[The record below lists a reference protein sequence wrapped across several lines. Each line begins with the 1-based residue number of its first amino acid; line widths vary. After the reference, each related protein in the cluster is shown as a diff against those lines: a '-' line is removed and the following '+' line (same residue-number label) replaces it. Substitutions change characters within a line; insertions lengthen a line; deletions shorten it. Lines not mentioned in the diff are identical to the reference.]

1 MALKINNET
10 MNFKNSILS
19 ISALML
25 LSGCSSDITSFDSS
39 ERLELGFN
47 PSLSS
52 SVVSRATAAEF
63 ATNDELL
70 IYVRHVNR
78 TSIDSYTDVDT
89 ELDRLVTLKV
99 NDNKSV
105 AVEGTPLYW
114 DDFSKSAISDKD
126 IRATNHGLQSYY
138 GYSYNGGTPESFTA
152 ATGTLEWTAVT
163 APSNADDIQH
173 TDLLWSAAQDMITY
187 SHASVENGTT
197 GALSVPF
204 KHAMSEFTVVLE
216 AGNGFSN
223 KALKNTTV
231 TLHSMNSKGTFT
243 APTATVEGSAADDF
257 TMYSPAPEE
266 DAAVKTRTYVAMTV
280 PGTALSTENPFIT
293 ITNAEGNDY
302 TYNLTTANLETA
314 WATALAEG
322 KTLPGYNYHLTITL
336 NKSGVSV
343 VASLTDWITVEAAG
357 EGIINFTADVK
368 SHNIANKLTEGN
380 AFNLWMTAA
389 TDEPDY
395 TATSTRT
402 AEYTANGLTLNSP
415 IYWPNGTDTYY
426 FRAEAN
432 YDGEKLTTLGEGD
445 DAKVVN
451 QGQDR
456 VWATT
461 AEHKA
466 PNATKT
472 YNEGEAI
479 APRTGSV
486 PFEFK
491 HIMSN
496 VIINLTTPS
505 TEEKTNEASTKHVD
519 LTDATLS
526 LSNVYPSGKLD
537 IHTGAVTATGTPQA
551 ITATNSLNE
560 YVVPQATKDMILTVT
575 LKDGTKYKFNLANAK
590 VVTNGTTGTTTIS
603 SWESGNAY
611 TYTINISK
619 QGVEL
624 LGYVKDWI
632 ENKGSGDAELIW
644 DDETPTEP

>member
-1 MALKINNET
+1 MAIIINDKKMNLKY
-10 MNFKNSILS
+10 SILP
-19 ISALML
+19 ISALMFL
-25 LSGCSSDITSFDSS
+25 VGCSSDITSADST

-47 PSLSS
+47 TSLSS
-52 SVVSRATAAEF
+52 AVVSRASANQFAA
-63 ATNDELL
+63 NSELL
-70 IYVRHVNR
+70 AFVRHVEGASKDN
-78 TSIDSYTDVDT
+78 YNDVDA

-99 NDNKSV
+99 NADESV
-105 AVEGTPLYW
+105 SVDGTPLYW
-114 DDFSKSAISDKD
+114 DDFSKSAESDKD

-138 GYSYNGGTPESFTA
+138 GYCYNGGTSKSFTK

-173 TDLLWSAAQDMITY
+173 TDLLWSAAQNMITY
-187 SHASVENGTT
+187 SHASVKNGKT
-197 GALSVPF
+197 GILSVPF
-204 KHAMSEFTVVLE
+204 THAMSEFTVVLE

-243 APTATVEGSAADDF
+243 APTATVDGSAAADF

-266 DAAVKTRTYVAMTV
+266 DTDVKSRTYVAMTV
-280 PGTALSTENPFIT
+280 PGTVLSTENTFLSIT
-293 ITNAEGNDY
+293 DAEGNDY

-389 TDEPDY
+389 TEEPAY
-395 TATSTRT
+395 TASSTRT

-445 DAKVVN
+445 NATVVN

-466 PNATKT
+466 PNVTKT
-472 YNEGEAI
+472 YNAGEAI

-491 HIMSN
+491 HVMSK
-496 VIINLTTPS
+496 VIINLTTP
-505 TEEKTNEASTKHVD
+505 TAEKGANEASTKHVD
-519 LTDATLS
+519 LTDASLS

-560 YVVPQATKDMILTVT
+560 NVVPQATKDMVLTVT
-575 LKDGTKYKFNLANAK
+575 LKDGTKYTFNLANAK
-590 VVTNGTTGTTTIS
+590 VVKDGKATTDPIS
-603 SWESGNAY
+603 LWEQGNVY

-619 QGVEL
+619 QAVEL
-624 LGYVKDWI
+624 LGYVKDWVKN
-632 ENKGSGDAELIW
+632 EGSGNAELIW
-644 DDETPTEP
+644 DDDVPTE

>member
-70 IYVRHVNR
+70 IYVRHVNG

-114 DDFSKSAISDKD
+114 DDFSKSAESDKD

-138 GYSYNGGTPESFTA
+138 GYCYNGGTPNRFTES
-152 ATGTLEWTAVT
+152 TGELEWTAVT
-163 APSNADDIQH
+163 APTSATDIQH

-197 GALSVPF
+197 GILSVPF
-204 KHAMSEFTVVLE
+204 THAMSEFTVILNAE
-216 AGNGFSN
+216 EGYSD
-223 KALKNTTV
+223 KAFENTSV
-231 TLHSMNSKGTFT
+231 TLHNMNSVGSFI
-243 APTATVEGSAADDF
+243 APLSTVVGSEAKDF
-257 TMYSPAPEE
+257 TMYSAE
-266 DAAVKTRTYVAMTV
+266 DAKVKTRTYIALTV
-280 PGTALSTENPFIT
+280 PGTALYTENLFLT
-293 ITNAEGNDY
+293 ISNAEGNNY
-302 TYNLTTANLETA
+302 TYKLSADNLSDTA
-314 WATALAEG
+314 WGKALAEG
-322 KTLPGYNYHLTITL
+322 KTLPGNNYKLTLTL
-336 NKSGVSV
+336 NKSGVSA
-343 VASLTDWITVEAAG
+343 VATLADWVTVEA
-357 EGIINFTADVK
+357 EGDALIDFTADVK

-389 TDEPDY
+389 TEEP
-395 TATSTRT
+395 TSSTRT
-402 AEYTANGLTLNSP
+402 AEYTANGLSLNSP
-415 IYWPNGTDTYY
+415 LYWPNGTDKYY

-445 DAKVVN
+445 DATVVK

-461 AEHKA
+461 AAHKA
-466 PNATKT
+466 SNATKT
-472 YNEGEAI
+472 YNAGEAI

-491 HIMSN
+491 HVMSK

-505 TEEKTNEASTKHVD
+505 AEEGAAEASTKHVD

-560 YVVPQATKDMILTVT
+560 YVVPQATKDMVLTVT
-575 LKDGTKYKFNLANAK
+575 LKDGTKYTFNLANAK
-590 VVTNGTTGTTTIS
+590 VVKDGKATTEPIS
-603 SWESGNAY
+603 LWEQDNVY

-619 QGVEL
+619 QAVEL
-624 LGYVKDWI
+624 LGYVKDWVKN
-632 ENKGSGDAELIW
+632 EVSGNAELIW
-644 DDETPTEP
+644 DDDIPTE

>member
-70 IYVRHVNR
+70 IYVRHVNG

-89 ELDRLVTLKV
+89 KLDRLVTLKV

-105 AVEGTPLYW
+105 AVEGIPLYW
-114 DDFSKSAISDKD
+114 DDFSKSAESDKD

-138 GYSYNGGTPESFTA
+138 GYCYNGGTPNRFTES
-152 ATGTLEWTAVT
+152 TGELEWTAVT
-163 APSNADDIQH
+163 SPTSATDIQH
-173 TDLLWSAAQDMITY
+173 TDLLWSAAQNMITY

-197 GALSVPF
+197 GTLSVPF
-204 KHAMSEFTVVLE
+204 THAMSEFTVILNAE
-216 AGNGFSN
+216 EGYSD
-223 KALKNTTV
+223 KAFENTSV
-231 TLHSMNSKGTFT
+231 TLHNMNSVGSFI
-243 APTATVEGSAADDF
+243 APLSTVVGSEAKDF
-257 TMYSPAPEE
+257 TMYSAE
-266 DAAVKTRTYVAMTV
+266 DAKVKTRTYIALTV
-280 PGTALSTENPFIT
+280 PGTALYTENLFLT
-293 ITNAEGNDY
+293 ISNAEGNNY
-302 TYNLTTANLETA
+302 TYKLSADNLSDTA
-314 WATALAEG
+314 WGKALAEG
-322 KTLPGYNYHLTITL
+322 KTLPGNNYKLTLTL
-336 NKSGVSV
+336 NKSGVSA
-343 VASLTDWITVEAAG
+343 VATLADWVTVEA
-357 EGIINFTADVK
+357 EGDALIDFTADVK

-389 TDEPDY
+389 TDEPTY
-395 TATSTRT
+395 TASSTRT

-415 IYWPNGTDTYY
+415 IYWPNGTDKYY

-445 DAKVVN
+445 DATVVK

-461 AEHKA
+461 AAHKA
-466 PNATKT
+466 SNATKT

-496 VIINLTTPS
+496 VIINLTTP
-505 TEEKTNEASTKHVD
+505 TAEEGVNEASTKHVD

-560 YVVPQATKDMILTVT
+560 YVVPQATKDMVLTVT
-575 LKDGTKYKFNLANAK
+575 LKDGTKYTFNLANAK

>member
-1 MALKINNET
+1 
-10 MNFKNSILS
+10 MNFKNSILP
-19 ISALML
+19 ISALMFL
-25 LSGCSSDITSFDSS
+25 AGCSSDITSPDST

-47 PSLSS
+47 TSLSS
-52 SVVSRATAAEF
+52 AVVSRASANQFAA
-63 ATNDELL
+63 NSELL
-70 IYVRHVNR
+70 AFVRHVEGASKDN
-78 TSIDSYTDVDT
+78 YNDVDA

-99 NDNKSV
+99 NADESV
-105 AVEGTPLYW
+105 SVDGTPLYW
-114 DDFSKSAISDKD
+114 DDFSKSAISEKD

-138 GYSYNGGTPESFTA
+138 GYCYNGGTPESFTK

-163 APSNADDIQH
+163 APSNADYIQH
-173 TDLLWSAAQDMITY
+173 TDLLWSTAQDMITY
-187 SHASVENGTT
+187 SHANVKNGKT
-197 GALSVPF
+197 GTLSVPF
-204 KHAMSEFTVVLE
+204 THAMSEFTVVLE

-231 TLHSMNSKGTFT
+231 TLHNMNTKGTFT

-280 PGTALSTENPFIT
+280 PGTALSTENTFIT
-293 ITNAEGNDY
+293 ITNAEGNNY
-302 TYNLTTANLETA
+302 TYYLTADNLTTA

-322 KTLPGYNYHLTITL
+322 KTLPGYNYHLTITF
-336 NKSGVSV
+336 NKSGVSA
-343 VASLTDWITVEAAG
+343 VATLADWVTVEA
-357 EGIINFTADVK
+357 EGDALIDFTADVK

-389 TDEPDY
+389 TEKPAY
-395 TATSTRT
+395 TASSTRT
-402 AEYTANGLTLNSP
+402 AEYTANGLSLNSP
-415 IYWPNGTDTYY
+415 IYWPNGTDKYY

-445 DAKVVN
+445 DAKVVK

-461 AEHKA
+461 AAHKA
-466 PNATKT
+466 SNATKT

-491 HIMSN
+491 HIMSK
-496 VIINLTTPS
+496 VIINLTTP
-505 TEEKTNEASTKHVD
+505 TAEEGANEASTKHVD

-560 YVVPQATKDMILTVT
+560 FVVPQATKDMVLTVT
-575 LKDGTKYKFNLANAK
+575 LKDGTIYKFNLANAK

>member
-1 MALKINNET
+1 

-70 IYVRHVNR
+70 IYVRHVNG

-89 ELDRLVTLKV
+89 KLDRLVTLKV

-138 GYSYNGGTPESFTA
+138 GYCYNGGTPESFTK

-163 APSNADDIQH
+163 SPTSATDIQH
-173 TDLLWSAAQDMITY
+173 TDLLWSAAQELITY

-197 GALSVPF
+197 GTLSVPF
-204 KHAMSEFTVVLE
+204 THAMSEFTVILNAE
-216 AGNGFSN
+216 EGYSD
-223 KALKNTTV
+223 KAFENTSV
-231 TLHSMNSKGTFT
+231 TLHNMNSVGSFI
-243 APTATVEGSAADDF
+243 APLSTVVGSEAKDF
-257 TMYSPAPEE
+257 TMYSAE
-266 DAAVKTRTYVAMTV
+266 DAKVKTRTYIALTV
-280 PGTALSTENPFIT
+280 PGTALYTENLFLT
-293 ITNAEGNDY
+293 ISNAEGNNY
-302 TYNLTTANLETA
+302 TYKLSADNLSDTA
-314 WATALAEG
+314 WGKALAEG
-322 KTLPGYNYHLTITL
+322 KTLPGKNYKLTLTL
-336 NKSGVSV
+336 NKSGVSA
-343 VASLTDWITVEAAG
+343 VATLADWVTVEA
-357 EGIINFTADVK
+357 EGDALIDFTADVK

-389 TDEPDY
+389 TEEP
-395 TATSTRT
+395 TSSTRT
-402 AEYTANGLTLNSP
+402 AEYTANGLSLNSP
-415 IYWPNGTDTYY
+415 LYWPNGTDKYY

-445 DAKVVN
+445 DATVVK

-461 AEHKA
+461 AAHKA
-466 PNATKT
+466 SNATKT

-505 TEEKTNEASTKHVD
+505 TEEEKNEASTKHVD

-560 YVVPQATKDMILTVT
+560 YVVPQSTEDMILTVT

-632 ENKGSGDAELIW
+632 ENKGSGNAELIW

>member
-1 MALKINNET
+1 

-70 IYVRHVNR
+70 IYVRHVNG

-105 AVEGTPLYW
+105 AVEGIPLYW
-114 DDFSKSAISDKD
+114 DDFSKSAESDKD

-138 GYSYNGGTPESFTA
+138 GYCYNGGTYKSFTES
-152 ATGTLEWTAVT
+152 TGELEWTAVT
-163 APSNADDIQH
+163 APTSATDIQH
-173 TDLLWSAAQDMITY
+173 TDLLWSTAQDMITY
-187 SHASVENGTT
+187 SHANVKNGKT
-197 GALSVPF
+197 GTLSVPF
-204 KHAMSEFTVVLE
+204 THAMSEFTVVLNAE
-216 AGNGFSN
+216 EGYSD
-223 KALKNTTV
+223 KAFENTSV
-231 TLHSMNSKGTFT
+231 TLHNMNSVGSFI
-243 APTATVEGSAADDF
+243 APLSTVVGSEAKDF
-257 TMYSPAPEE
+257 TMYSAE
-266 DAAVKTRTYVAMTV
+266 DAKVKTRTYIALTV
-280 PGTALSTENPFIT
+280 PGTALYTENLFLT
-293 ITNAEGNDY
+293 ISNAEGNNY
-302 TYNLTTANLETA
+302 TYKLSADNLSDTA
-314 WATALAEG
+314 WGKALAEG
-322 KTLPGYNYHLTITL
+322 KTLPGNNYKLTLTL
-336 NKSGVSV
+336 NKSGVSA
-343 VASLTDWITVEAAG
+343 VATLADWVTVEAAG

-389 TDEPDY
+389 TDEP

-445 DAKVVN
+445 DATVVN

-472 YNEGEAI
+472 YKAGEAI

-491 HIMSN
+491 HVMSK
-496 VIINLTTPS
+496 VIINLTTP
-505 TEEKTNEASTKHVD
+505 TAEEGANEASTKHVD
-519 LTDATLS
+519 LTDAKLS
-526 LSNVYPSGKLD
+526 LSKVYTTGTLD
-537 IHTGAVTATGTPQA
+537 IHTGKTATSGTTDA
-551 ITATNSLNE
+551 IAGTTSIDKI
-560 YVVPQATKDMILTVT
+560 VVPQSTEDMILTVT
-575 LKDGTKYKFNLANAK
+575 LNDGTKYTFNLANAK
-590 VVTNGTTGTTTIS
+590 VMKDGKPTTEPIS
-603 SWESGNAY
+603 LWEQGNVY

>member
-70 IYVRHVNR
+70 IYVRHVNG
-78 TSIDSYTDVDT
+78 TSIVSYTDVDT
-89 ELDRLVTLKV
+89 KLDRLVTLKV

-114 DDFSKSAISDKD
+114 DDFSKSAESDKD

-138 GYSYNGGTPESFTA
+138 GYCYNGGTPNRFTES
-152 ATGTLEWTAVT
+152 TGELEWTAVT
-163 APSNADDIQH
+163 APTSATDIQH

-197 GALSVPF
+197 GTLSVPF
-204 KHAMSEFTVVLE
+204 THAMSEFTVILNAE
-216 AGNGFSN
+216 EGYSD
-223 KALKNTTV
+223 KAFENTSV
-231 TLHSMNSKGTFT
+231 TLHNMNSVGSFI
-243 APTATVEGSAADDF
+243 APLSTVVGSEAKDF
-257 TMYSPAPEE
+257 TMYSAE
-266 DAAVKTRTYVAMTV
+266 DAKVKTRTYIALTV
-280 PGTALSTENPFIT
+280 PGTALYTENLFLT
-293 ITNAEGNDY
+293 ISNAEGNNY
-302 TYNLTTANLETA
+302 TYKLSADNLSDTA
-314 WATALAEG
+314 WGKALEEG
-322 KTLPGYNYHLTITL
+322 KTLPGNNYKLTLTL
-336 NKSGVSV
+336 NKSGVSA
-343 VASLTDWITVEAAG
+343 VATLADWVTVEA
-357 EGIINFTADVK
+357 EGDALIDFTADVK

-389 TDEPDY
+389 TDKPTY

-402 AEYTANGLTLNSP
+402 AEYTASGLTLNSP
-415 IYWPNGTDTYY
+415 LYWPNGTDKYY

-445 DAKVVN
+445 DSTVVK

-461 AEHKA
+461 AAHKA
-466 PNATKT
+466 SNATKT
-472 YNEGEAI
+472 YNAGEAI

-491 HIMSN
+491 HVMSK

-505 TEEKTNEASTKHVD
+505 AEEGAAEASTKHVD

-537 IHTGAVTATGTPQA
+537 IHTGAVTATGTPQT

-560 YVVPQATKDMILTVT
+560 YVVPQATKDMVLTVT
-575 LKDGTKYKFNLANAK
+575 LKDGTKYTFNLANAK
-590 VVTNGTTGTTTIS
+590 VVKDGKATTEPIS
-603 SWESGNAY
+603 LWEQDNVY

-619 QGVEL
+619 QAVEL
-624 LGYVKDWI
+624 LGYVKDWVKN
-632 ENKGSGDAELIW
+632 EVSGNAELIW
-644 DDETPTEP
+644 DDDIPTE

>member
-70 IYVRHVNR
+70 IYVRHVNG

-105 AVEGTPLYW
+105 AVEGIPLYW
-114 DDFSKSAISDKD
+114 DDFSKSAESDKD

-138 GYSYNGGTPESFTA
+138 GYCYNGGTYKSFTES
-152 ATGTLEWTAVT
+152 TGELEWTAVT
-163 APSNADDIQH
+163 APTSATDIQH
-173 TDLLWSAAQDMITY
+173 TDLLWSTAQDMITY
-187 SHASVENGTT
+187 SHANVKNGKT
-197 GALSVPF
+197 GTLSVPF
-204 KHAMSEFTVVLE
+204 THAMSEFTVVLNAE
-216 AGNGFSN
+216 EGYSD
-223 KALKNTTV
+223 KAFENTSV
-231 TLHSMNSKGTFT
+231 TLHNMNSVGSFI
-243 APTATVEGSAADDF
+243 APLSTVVGSEAKDF
-257 TMYSPAPEE
+257 TMYSAE
-266 DAAVKTRTYVAMTV
+266 DAKVKTRTYIALTV
-280 PGTALSTENPFIT
+280 PGTALYTENLFLT
-293 ITNAEGNDY
+293 ISNAEGNNY
-302 TYNLTTANLETA
+302 TYKLSADNLSDTA
-314 WATALAEG
+314 WGKALAEG
-322 KTLPGYNYHLTITL
+322 KTLPGNNYKLTLTL
-336 NKSGVSV
+336 NKSGVSA
-343 VASLTDWITVEAAG
+343 VATLADWVTVEAAG

-389 TDEPDY
+389 TDEP

-445 DAKVVN
+445 DATVVN

-472 YNEGEAI
+472 YKAGEAI

-491 HIMSN
+491 HVMSK
-496 VIINLTTPS
+496 VIINLTTP
-505 TEEKTNEASTKHVD
+505 TAEEGANEASTKHVD
-519 LTDATLS
+519 LTDAKLS
-526 LSNVYPSGKLD
+526 LSKVYTTGTLD
-537 IHTGAVTATGTPQA
+537 IHTGKTATSGTTDA
-551 ITATNSLNE
+551 IAGTTSIDKI
-560 YVVPQATKDMILTVT
+560 VVPQSTEDMILTVT
-575 LKDGTKYKFNLANAK
+575 LNDGTKYTFNLANAK
-590 VVTNGTTGTTTIS
+590 VMKDGKPTTEPIS
-603 SWESGNAY
+603 LWEQGNVY

>member
-70 IYVRHVNR
+70 IYVRHVNG
-78 TSIDSYTDVDT
+78 TSIVSYTDVDT

-99 NDNKSV
+99 NDNKNV
-105 AVEGTPLYW
+105 AVEGIPLYW

-138 GYSYNGGTPESFTA
+138 GYCYNGGTPESFTK
-152 ATGTLEWTAVT
+152 ATGKLEWTAVT
-163 APSNADDIQH
+163 SPTSATDIQH
-173 TDLLWSAAQDMITY
+173 TDLLWSTAQDMITY

-197 GALSVPF
+197 GTLSVPF
-204 KHAMSEFTVVLE
+204 THAMSEFTVILNAE
-216 AGNGFSN
+216 EGYSD
-223 KALKNTTV
+223 KAFENTSV
-231 TLHSMNSKGTFT
+231 TLHNMNSVGSFI
-243 APTATVEGSAADDF
+243 APLSTVVGSEAKDF
-257 TMYSPAPEE
+257 TMYSAE
-266 DAAVKTRTYVAMTV
+266 DAKVKTRTYIALTV
-280 PGTALSTENPFIT
+280 PGTALYTENLFLT
-293 ITNAEGNDY
+293 ISNAEGNNY
-302 TYNLTTANLETA
+302 TYKLSADNLSDTA
-314 WATALAEG
+314 WGKALAEG
-322 KTLPGYNYHLTITL
+322 KTLPGNNYKLTLTL
-336 NKSGVSV
+336 NKSGVSA
-343 VASLTDWITVEAAG
+343 VATLADWVTVEA
-357 EGIINFTADVK
+357 EGDALIDFTADVK

-389 TDEPDY
+389 TDEPTY
-395 TATSTRT
+395 TASSTRT
-402 AEYTANGLTLNSP
+402 AEYTANGLSLNSP
-415 IYWPNGTDTYY
+415 LYWPNGTDKYY

-445 DAKVVN
+445 DSTVVK

-461 AEHKA
+461 AAHKA

-472 YNEGEAI
+472 YNAGEAI

-491 HIMSN
+491 HVMSK
-496 VIINLTTPS
+496 VIINLTTP
-505 TEEKTNEASTKHVD
+505 TAEEGANEASTKHVD
-519 LTDATLS
+519 LTDASLS

-560 YVVPQATKDMILTVT
+560 FVVPQATKDMVLTVT
-575 LKDGTKYKFNLANAK
+575 LKDGTIYKFNLANAK

>member
-1 MALKINNET
+1 MFLA
-10 MNFKNSILS
+10 
-19 ISALML
+19 
-25 LSGCSSDITSFDSS
+25 GCSSDITSPDST

-70 IYVRHVNR
+70 IYVRHVNG

-89 ELDRLVTLKV
+89 KLDRLVTLKV
-99 NDNKSV
+99 NDNKNV
-105 AVEGTPLYW
+105 AVEGIPLYW
-114 DDFSKSAISDKD
+114 DDFSKSAESDKD

-138 GYSYNGGTPESFTA
+138 GYCYNGGTYKSFTES
-152 ATGTLEWTAVT
+152 TGELEWTAVT
-163 APSNADDIQH
+163 ATTSATDIQH

-197 GALSVPF
+197 GTLSVPF
-204 KHAMSEFTVVLE
+204 THAMSEFTVILNAE
-216 AGNGFSN
+216 EGYSD
-223 KALKNTTV
+223 KAFENTSV
-231 TLHSMNSKGTFT
+231 TLHNMNSVGSFI
-243 APTATVEGSAADDF
+243 APLSTVVGSEAKDF
-257 TMYSPAPEE
+257 TMYSAE
-266 DAAVKTRTYVAMTV
+266 DAKVKTRTYIALTV
-280 PGTALSTENPFIT
+280 PGTALYTENLFLT
-293 ITNAEGNDY
+293 ISNAEGNNY
-302 TYNLTTANLETA
+302 TYKLSADNLS
-314 WATALAEG
+314 ATSWGKALAEG
-322 KTLPGYNYHLTITL
+322 KTLPGNNYKLTLTL
-336 NKSGVSV
+336 NKSGVSA
-343 VASLTDWITVEAAG
+343 VATLADWVTVEA
-357 EGIINFTADVK
+357 EGDALIDFTADVK

-389 TDEPDY
+389 TDEPTY
-395 TATSTRT
+395 TASSTRT
-402 AEYTANGLTLNSP
+402 AEYTANGLSLNSP
-415 IYWPNGTDTYY
+415 LYWPNGTDKYY

-445 DAKVVN
+445 DATVVK

-461 AEHKA
+461 AAHKA
-466 PNATKT
+466 SNATKT
-472 YNEGEAI
+472 YNAGEAI

-491 HIMSN
+491 HIMSK
-496 VIINLTTPS
+496 VIINLTTP
-505 TEEKTNEASTKHVD
+505 TAEEGANEASTKHVD

-560 YVVPQATKDMILTVT
+560 YVVPQATKDMVLTVT
-575 LKDGTKYKFNLANAK
+575 LKDGTKYTFNLANAK
-590 VVTNGTTGTTTIS
+590 VVKDGKPTTEPIS
-603 SWESGNAY
+603 LWEQGNVY

-619 QGVEL
+619 QAVEL
-624 LGYVKDWI
+624 LGYVKDWVKN
-632 ENKGSGDAELIW
+632 EGSGNAELIW
-644 DDETPTEP
+644 DDDVPTE

>member
-70 IYVRHVNR
+70 IYVRHVNG

-89 ELDRLVTLKV
+89 ELDRLVSLKV

-114 DDFSKSAISDKD
+114 DDFSKSAESDKD

-138 GYSYNGGTPESFTA
+138 GYCYNGGTPNRFTES
-152 ATGTLEWTAVT
+152 TGELEWTAVT
-163 APSNADDIQH
+163 APTSATDIQH
-173 TDLLWSAAQDMITY
+173 RDLLWSAAQELITY

-197 GALSVPF
+197 GTLSVPF
-204 KHAMSEFTVVLE
+204 THAMSEFTVILNAE
-216 AGNGFSN
+216 DGYSD
-223 KALKNTTV
+223 KAFENTSV
-231 TLHSMNSKGTFT
+231 TLHNMNSVGSFI
-243 APTATVEGSAADDF
+243 APLSTVVGSEAKDF
-257 TMYSPAPEE
+257 TMYSAE
-266 DAAVKTRTYVAMTV
+266 DATVKTRTYIALTV
-280 PGTALSTENPFIT
+280 PGTALSTENLFLT
-293 ITNAEGNDY
+293 ISNAEGNNY
-302 TYNLTTANLETA
+302 TYKLSADNLSDTA
-314 WATALAEG
+314 WGKALAEG
-322 KTLPGYNYHLTITL
+322 KTLPGNNYKLTLTL
-336 NKSGVSV
+336 NKSGVSA
-343 VASLTDWITVEAAG
+343 VATLADWVTVEA
-357 EGIINFTADVK
+357 EGDALIDFTADVK

-380 AFNLWMTAA
+380 TFNLWMTKAA
-389 TDEPDY
+389 TEPTY
-395 TATSTRT
+395 TASSTCT
-402 AEYTANGLTLNSP
+402 AEYTTDGMTLNNP
-415 IYWPNGTDTYY
+415 LYWPNGTDKYY

-432 YDGEKLTTLGEGD
+432 YDGSKLVALGEND
-445 DAKVVN
+445 DATIIK
-451 QGQDR
+451 QDQDR
-456 VWATT
+456 IWATT
-461 AEHKA
+461 AAHTA
-466 PNATKT
+466 SNVTKSYT
-472 YNEGEAI
+472 AGEAI
-479 APRTGSV
+479 EPRTGSV
-486 PFEFK
+486 PLEFK
-491 HIMSN
+491 HVMSK
-496 VIINLTTPS
+496 VTINLTTPAA
-505 TEEKTNEASTKHVD
+505 EEGAAEAETKHVD
-519 LTDATLS
+519 LTDAKLS
-526 LSNVYPSGKLD
+526 LSKVYTTGTLD
-537 IHTGAVTATGTPQA
+537 IHTGKTATSGTTDA
-551 ITATNSLNE
+551 IAGTTSIDKI
-560 YVVPQATKDMILTVT
+560 VVPQSTEDMILTVT

-590 VVTNGTTGTTTIS
+590 VVTNGTKGTTTIS

>member
-25 LSGCSSDITSFDSS
+25 LSGCSSDIISFDSS

-52 SVVSRATAAEF
+52 SVVSRATSAEF

-70 IYVRHVNR
+70 IYVRHVNG

-114 DDFSKSAISDKD
+114 DDFSKSAESDKD

-138 GYSYNGGTPESFTA
+138 GYCYNGGTSKSFTES
-152 ATGTLEWTAVT
+152 TGELEWTAVT
-163 APSNADDIQH
+163 APTSATDIQH
-173 TDLLWSAAQDMITY
+173 TDLLWSAAQELITY

-197 GALSVPF
+197 GTLSVPF
-204 KHAMSEFTVVLE
+204 THAMSEFTVILNAE
-216 AGNGFSN
+216 EGYSD
-223 KALKNTTV
+223 KAFENTSV
-231 TLHSMNSKGTFT
+231 TLHNMNSVGSFI
-243 APTATVEGSAADDF
+243 APLSTVVGSEAKDF
-257 TMYSPAPEE
+257 TMYSAE
-266 DAAVKTRTYVAMTV
+266 DAKVKTRTYIALTV
-280 PGTALSTENPFIT
+280 PGTVLSTENLFLT
-293 ITNAEGNDY
+293 ISNAEGNNY
-302 TYNLTTANLETA
+302 TYKLSADNLSDTA
-314 WATALAEG
+314 WGKALAEG
-322 KTLPGYNYHLTITL
+322 KTLSGNNYKLTLTL
-336 NKSGVSV
+336 NKSGVSA
-343 VASLTDWITVEAAG
+343 VATLADWVTVEA
-357 EGIINFTADVK
+357 EGDALIDFTADVK

-380 AFNLWMTAA
+380 TFNLWMTKAA
-389 TDEPDY
+389 TEPTY
-395 TATSTRT
+395 TASSTCT
-402 AEYTANGLTLNSP
+402 AEYTTDGMTLNKP
-415 IYWPNGTDTYY
+415 LYWPNGTDTYY

-445 DAKVVN
+445 DATVVK

-461 AEHKA
+461 AAHKA
-466 PNATKT
+466 SNATKT

-491 HIMSN
+491 HVMSK
-496 VIINLTTPS
+496 VIINLTTP
-505 TEEKTNEASTKHVD
+505 TAEEGANEASTKHVD
-519 LTDATLS
+519 LTDASLS

-537 IHTGAVTATGTPQA
+537 IHTGAVTATGTQKT

-560 YVVPQATKDMILTVT
+560 FVVPQATKDMVLTVT
-575 LKDGTKYKFNLANAK
+575 LKDGTKYTFNLANAK
-590 VVTNGTTGTTTIS
+590 VVKDGKPTTEPIS
-603 SWESGNAY
+603 LWEQGNVY

-619 QGVEL
+619 QAVEL
-624 LGYVKDWI
+624 LGYVKDWVKN
-632 ENKGSGDAELIW
+632 EGSGNAELIW
-644 DDETPTEP
+644 DDDVPTE

>member
-70 IYVRHVNR
+70 IYVRHVNG

-89 ELDRLVTLKV
+89 KLDRLVTLKV

-114 DDFSKSAISDKD
+114 DDFSKSAESDKD

-138 GYSYNGGTPESFTA
+138 GYCYNGGTSKSFTES
-152 ATGTLEWTAVT
+152 TGELEWTAVT
-163 APSNADDIQH
+163 APTSATDIQH

-197 GALSVPF
+197 GTLSVPF
-204 KHAMSEFTVVLE
+204 THAMSEFTVILNAE
-216 AGNGFSN
+216 EGYSD
-223 KALKNTTV
+223 KAFENTSV
-231 TLHSMNSKGTFT
+231 TLHNMNSVGSFI
-243 APTATVEGSAADDF
+243 APLSTVVGSEAKDF
-257 TMYSPAPEE
+257 TMYSAE
-266 DAAVKTRTYVAMTV
+266 DAKVKTRTYIALTV
-280 PGTALSTENPFIT
+280 PGTALYTENLFLT
-293 ITNAEGNDY
+293 ISNAEGNNY
-302 TYNLTTANLETA
+302 TYKLSADNLSDTA
-314 WATALAEG
+314 WGKALAEG
-322 KTLPGYNYHLTITL
+322 KTLPGNNYKLTLTL
-336 NKSGVSV
+336 NKSGVSA
-343 VASLTDWITVEAAG
+343 VATLADWVTVEA
-357 EGIINFTADVK
+357 EGDALIDFTADVK

-389 TDEPDY
+389 TEKPAY

-402 AEYTANGLTLNSP
+402 AEYTANGLSLNSP

-445 DAKVVN
+445 DAKVVK

-472 YNEGEAI
+472 YNAGEAI

-491 HIMSN
+491 HVMSK
-496 VIINLTTPS
+496 VIINLTTP
-505 TEEKTNEASTKHVD
+505 TAEKGANEASTKHVD
-519 LTDATLS
+519 LTDASLS

-560 YVVPQATKDMILTVT
+560 YVVPQATEDMVLTVT
-575 LKDGTKYKFNLANAK
+575 LNDGTRYTFNLANAK
-590 VVTNGTTGTTTIS
+590 VVKDGKPTTEPIS
-603 SWESGNAY
+603 LWEQGNVY

-619 QGVEL
+619 QAVEL
-624 LGYVKDWI
+624 LGYVKDWVKN
-632 ENKGSGDAELIW
+632 EVSGNAELIW
-644 DDETPTEP
+644 DDDIPTE

>member
-47 PSLSS
+47 TSLSS
-52 SVVSRATAAEF
+52 AVVSRASANQF

-70 IYVRHVNR
+70 IYVRHVNG

-138 GYSYNGGTPESFTA
+138 GYCYNGGTPESFTK

-163 APSNADDIQH
+163 SPTSATDIQH
-173 TDLLWSAAQDMITY
+173 TDLLWSAAQELITY

-197 GALSVPF
+197 GTLSVPF
-204 KHAMSEFTVVLE
+204 THAMSEFTVILNAE
-216 AGNGFSN
+216 EGYSD
-223 KALKNTTV
+223 KAFENTSV
-231 TLHSMNSKGTFT
+231 TLHNMNSVGSFI
-243 APTATVEGSAADDF
+243 APLSTVVGSEAKDF
-257 TMYSPAPEE
+257 TMYSAE
-266 DAAVKTRTYVAMTV
+266 DAKVKTRTYIALTV
-280 PGTALSTENPFIT
+280 PGTALYTENLFLT
-293 ITNAEGNDY
+293 ISNAEGNNY
-302 TYNLTTANLETA
+302 TYKLSADNLSDTA
-314 WATALAEG
+314 WGKALAEG
-322 KTLPGYNYHLTITL
+322 KTLPGKNYKLTLTL
-336 NKSGVSV
+336 NKSGVSA
-343 VASLTDWITVEAAG
+343 VATLADWVTVEA
-357 EGIINFTADVK
+357 EGDALIDFTADVK

-389 TDEPDY
+389 TDEPTY
-395 TATSTRT
+395 TASSTRT
-402 AEYTANGLTLNSP
+402 AEYTANGLSLNSP
-415 IYWPNGTDTYY
+415 LYWPNGTDKYY

-445 DAKVVN
+445 DATVVK

-461 AEHKA
+461 AAHKA
-466 PNATKT
+466 SNATKT

-505 TEEKTNEASTKHVD
+505 TEEEKNEASTKHVD

-560 YVVPQATKDMILTVT
+560 YVVPQSTEDMILTVT

-632 ENKGSGDAELIW
+632 ENKGSGNAELIW

>member
-70 IYVRHVNR
+70 IYVRHVNG

-89 ELDRLVTLKV
+89 KLDRLVTLKV

-138 GYSYNGGTPESFTA
+138 GYCYNGGTPESFTK

-163 APSNADDIQH
+163 SPTSATDIQH
-173 TDLLWSAAQDMITY
+173 TDLLWSAAQELITY

-197 GALSVPF
+197 GTLSVPF
-204 KHAMSEFTVVLE
+204 THAMSEFTVILNAE
-216 AGNGFSN
+216 EGYSD
-223 KALKNTTV
+223 KAFENTSV
-231 TLHSMNSKGTFT
+231 TLHNMNSVGSFI
-243 APTATVEGSAADDF
+243 APLSTVVGSEAKDF
-257 TMYSPAPEE
+257 TMYSAE
-266 DAAVKTRTYVAMTV
+266 DAKVKTRTYIALTV
-280 PGTALSTENPFIT
+280 PGTALYTENLFLT
-293 ITNAEGNDY
+293 ISNAEGNNY
-302 TYNLTTANLETA
+302 TYKLSADNLSDTA
-314 WATALAEG
+314 WGKALAEG
-322 KTLPGYNYHLTITL
+322 KTLPGKNYKLTLTL
-336 NKSGVSV
+336 NKSGVSA
-343 VASLTDWITVEAAG
+343 VATLADWVTVEA
-357 EGIINFTADVK
+357 EGDALIDFTADVK

-389 TDEPDY
+389 TEEP
-395 TATSTRT
+395 TSSTRT
-402 AEYTANGLTLNSP
+402 AEYTANGLSLNSP
-415 IYWPNGTDTYY
+415 LYWPNGTDKYY

-445 DAKVVN
+445 DATVVK

-461 AEHKA
+461 AAHKA
-466 PNATKT
+466 SNATKT

-560 YVVPQATKDMILTVT
+560 YVVPQSTEDMILTVT

-632 ENKGSGDAELIW
+632 ENKGSGNAELIW

>member
-25 LSGCSSDITSFDSS
+25 LSGCSSDIISFDSS

-70 IYVRHVNR
+70 IYVRHVNG

-89 ELDRLVTLKV
+89 KLDRLVTLKV

-114 DDFSKSAISDKD
+114 DDFSKSAESDKD

-138 GYSYNGGTPESFTA
+138 GYCYNGGTSKSFTES
-152 ATGTLEWTAVT
+152 TGELEWTAVT
-163 APSNADDIQH
+163 APTSATDIQH

-187 SHASVENGTT
+187 SHANVENGTT

-204 KHAMSEFTVVLE
+204 THAMSEFTVILNAE
-216 AGNGFSN
+216 EGYSD
-223 KALKNTTV
+223 KAFENTSV
-231 TLHSMNSKGTFT
+231 TLHNMNSVGSFI
-243 APTATVEGSAADDF
+243 APLSTVVGSEAKDF
-257 TMYSPAPEE
+257 TMYSAE
-266 DAAVKTRTYVAMTV
+266 DAKVKTRTYIALTV
-280 PGTALSTENPFIT
+280 PGTALYTENLFLT
-293 ITNAEGNDY
+293 ISNAEGNNY
-302 TYNLTTANLETA
+302 TYKLSADNLSDTA
-314 WATALAEG
+314 WGKALAEG
-322 KTLPGYNYHLTITL
+322 KTLPGNNYKLTLTL
-336 NKSGVSV
+336 NKSGVSA
-343 VASLTDWITVEAAG
+343 VATLADWVTVEA
-357 EGIINFTADVK
+357 EGDALIDFTADVK

-389 TDEPDY
+389 TDEPTY
-395 TATSTRT
+395 TASSTRT
-402 AEYTANGLTLNSP
+402 AEYTANGLSLNSP
-415 IYWPNGTDTYY
+415 LYWPNGTDKYY

-432 YDGEKLTTLGEGD
+432 YDGKKLTTLGEGD
-445 DAKVVN
+445 DSTVVK

-461 AEHKA
+461 AAHKA
-466 PNATKT
+466 SNATKT

-496 VIINLTTPS
+496 VIINLTTP
-505 TEEKTNEASTKHVD
+505 TAEEGANEASTKHVD

-560 YVVPQATKDMILTVT
+560 YVVPQATKDMVLTVT
-575 LKDGTKYKFNLANAK
+575 LKDGTKYTFNLANAK
-590 VVTNGTTGTTTIS
+590 VVKDGKPTTEPIS
-603 SWESGNAY
+603 LWEQGNVY

-619 QGVEL
+619 QAVEL

>member
-1 MALKINNET
+1 MNLK
-10 MNFKNSILS
+10 KSILS

-70 IYVRHVNR
+70 IYVRHVNG
-78 TSIDSYTDVDT
+78 TSIVSYTDVDT

-99 NDNKSV
+99 NDNKNV
-105 AVEGTPLYW
+105 AVEGIPLYW

-138 GYSYNGGTPESFTA
+138 GYCYNGGTPNRFTESI
-152 ATGTLEWTAVT
+152 GELEWTAVT
-163 APSNADDIQH
+163 SPTSATDIQH
-173 TDLLWSAAQDMITY
+173 TDLLWSAAQELITY

-197 GALSVPF
+197 GTLSVPF
-204 KHAMSEFTVVLE
+204 THAMSEFTVILNAE
-216 AGNGFSN
+216 EGYSD
-223 KALKNTTV
+223 KAFENTSV
-231 TLHSMNSKGTFT
+231 TLHNMNSVGSFI
-243 APTATVEGSAADDF
+243 APLSTVVGSEAKDF
-257 TMYSPAPEE
+257 TMYSAE
-266 DAAVKTRTYVAMTV
+266 DAKVKTRTYIALTV
-280 PGTALSTENPFIT
+280 PGTALYTENLFLT
-293 ITNAEGNDY
+293 ISNAEGNNY
-302 TYNLTTANLETA
+302 TYKLSADNLSDTA
-314 WATALAEG
+314 WGKALAEG
-322 KTLPGYNYHLTITL
+322 KTLPGNNYKLTLTL
-336 NKSGVSV
+336 NKSGVSA
-343 VASLTDWITVEAAG
+343 VATLADWVTVEA
-357 EGIINFTADVK
+357 EGDALIDFTADVK

-380 AFNLWMTAA
+380 TFNLWMKKAA
-389 TDEPDY
+389 TEPTY
-395 TATSTRT
+395 TASSTCT
-402 AEYTANGLTLNSP
+402 AEYTTDGMTLNKP
-415 IYWPNGTDTYY
+415 LYWPNGTDKYY

-445 DAKVVN
+445 NATVVN

-491 HIMSN
+491 HVMSK
-496 VIINLTTPS
+496 VIINLTTP
-505 TEEKTNEASTKHVD
+505 TAEEGANEASTKHVD
-519 LTDATLS
+519 LTDASLS

-537 IHTGAVTATGTPQA
+537 IHTGAVTATGTQKT
-551 ITATNSLNE
+551 ITATNILNE
-560 YVVPQATKDMILTVT
+560 FVVPQATKDMVLTVT
-575 LKDGTKYKFNLANAK
+575 LKDGTKYTFNLANAK
-590 VVTNGTTGTTTIS
+590 VVKDGKPSTAPIS
-603 SWESGNAY
+603 LWEQGNVY

-619 QGVEL
+619 QAVEL
-624 LGYVKDWI
+624 LGYVKDWVKN
-632 ENKGSGDAELIW
+632 EGSGNAELIW

>member
-1 MALKINNET
+1 
-10 MNFKNSILS
+10 
-19 ISALML
+19 ML

-70 IYVRHVNR
+70 IYVRHVNG

-99 NDNKSV
+99 NDNKNV
-105 AVEGTPLYW
+105 AVEGIPLYW

-138 GYSYNGGTPESFTA
+138 GYCYNGGTPNRFTES
-152 ATGTLEWTAVT
+152 TGELEWTAVT
-163 APSNADDIQH
+163 SPTSATDIQH

-197 GALSVPF
+197 GILSVPF
-204 KHAMSEFTVVLE
+204 THAMSEFTVILNAE
-216 AGNGFSN
+216 EGYSD
-223 KALKNTTV
+223 KAFENTSV
-231 TLHSMNSKGTFT
+231 TLHNMNSVGSFI
-243 APTATVEGSAADDF
+243 APLSTVVGSEAKDF
-257 TMYSPAPEE
+257 TMYSAE
-266 DAAVKTRTYVAMTV
+266 DAKVKTRTYIALTV
-280 PGTALSTENPFIT
+280 PGTALYTENLFLT
-293 ITNAEGNDY
+293 ISNAEGNNY
-302 TYNLTTANLETA
+302 TYKLSADNLS
-314 WATALAEG
+314 ATSWGKALAEG
-322 KTLPGYNYHLTITL
+322 KTLPGNNYKLTLTL
-336 NKSGVSV
+336 NKSGVSA
-343 VASLTDWITVEAAG
+343 VATLADWVTVEA
-357 EGIINFTADVK
+357 EGDALIDFTADVK

-389 TDEPDY
+389 TEKPAY

-445 DAKVVN
+445 DATVVK

-461 AEHKA
+461 AAHKA

-505 TEEKTNEASTKHVD
+505 TEEETNEASTKHVD

-537 IHTGAVTATGTPQA
+537 IHTGAVTAIGTPQA

-560 YVVPQATKDMILTVT
+560 YVVPQATKDMVLTVT
-575 LKDGTKYKFNLANAK
+575 LKDGTRYTFNLANAK
-590 VVTNGTTGTTTIS
+590 VVKDGKATTDPIS
-603 SWESGNAY
+603 LWEQGNVY

-619 QGVEL
+619 QAVEL
-624 LGYVKDWI
+624 LGYVKDWVKN
-632 ENKGSGDAELIW
+632 EVSGNAELIW
-644 DDETPTEP
+644 DDDVPTE

>member
-70 IYVRHVNR
+70 IYVRHVNG

-89 ELDRLVTLKV
+89 KLDRLVTLKV

-114 DDFSKSAISDKD
+114 DDFSKSAESDKD

-138 GYSYNGGTPESFTA
+138 GYCYNGGTPNRFTES
-152 ATGTLEWTAVT
+152 TGELEWTAVT
-163 APSNADDIQH
+163 APTSATDIQH

-197 GALSVPF
+197 GTLSVPF
-204 KHAMSEFTVVLE
+204 THAMSEFTVILNAE
-216 AGNGFSN
+216 EGYSD
-223 KALKNTTV
+223 KAFENTSV
-231 TLHSMNSKGTFT
+231 TLHNMNSVGSFI
-243 APTATVEGSAADDF
+243 APLSTVVGSEAKDF
-257 TMYSPAPEE
+257 TMYSAE
-266 DAAVKTRTYVAMTV
+266 DAKVKTRTYIALTV
-280 PGTALSTENPFIT
+280 PGTALYTENLFLT
-293 ITNAEGNDY
+293 ISNAEGNNY
-302 TYNLTTANLETA
+302 TYKLSADNLSDTA
-314 WATALAEG
+314 WGKALEEG
-322 KTLPGYNYHLTITL
+322 KTLPGNNYKLTLTL
-336 NKSGVSV
+336 NKSGVSA
-343 VASLTDWITVEAAG
+343 VATLADWVTVEA
-357 EGIINFTADVK
+357 EGDALIDFTADVK

-389 TDEPDY
+389 TDKPTY

-402 AEYTANGLTLNSP
+402 AEYTASGLTLNSP
-415 IYWPNGTDTYY
+415 LYWPNGTDKYY

-445 DAKVVN
+445 DSTVVK

-461 AEHKA
+461 AAHKA
-466 PNATKT
+466 SNATKT
-472 YNEGEAI
+472 YNAGEAI

-491 HIMSN
+491 HVMSK

-505 TEEKTNEASTKHVD
+505 AEEGAAEASTKHVD

-560 YVVPQATKDMILTVT
+560 YVVPQATKDMVLTVT
-575 LKDGTKYKFNLANAK
+575 LKDGTKYTFNLANAK
-590 VVTNGTTGTTTIS
+590 VVKDGKATTEPIS
-603 SWESGNAY
+603 LWEQDNVY

-619 QGVEL
+619 QAVEL
-624 LGYVKDWI
+624 LGYVKDWVKN
-632 ENKGSGDAELIW
+632 EGSGNAELIW
-644 DDETPTEP
+644 DDDIPTE

>member
-70 IYVRHVNR
+70 IYVRHVEGASKDN
-78 TSIDSYTDVDT
+78 YNDVDA

-99 NDNKSV
+99 NADESV
-105 AVEGTPLYW
+105 SVDGTPLYW

-138 GYSYNGGTPESFTA
+138 GYCYNGGISKSFTES
-152 ATGTLEWTAVT
+152 TGELEWTAVT
-163 APSNADDIQH
+163 SPTSATDIQH

-197 GALSVPF
+197 GKLSVPF
-204 KHAMSEFTVVLE
+204 THAMSEFTVILNAE
-216 AGNGFSN
+216 EGYSD
-223 KALKNTTV
+223 KAFENTSV
-231 TLHSMNSKGTFT
+231 TLHNMNSVGSFI
-243 APTATVEGSAADDF
+243 APLSTVVGSEAKDF
-257 TMYSPAPEE
+257 TMYSAE
-266 DAAVKTRTYVAMTV
+266 DAKVKTRTYIALTV
-280 PGTALSTENPFIT
+280 PGTALYTENLFLT
-293 ITNAEGNDY
+293 ISNAEGNNY
-302 TYNLTTANLETA
+302 TYKLSADNLSDTA
-314 WATALAEG
+314 WGKALAEG
-322 KTLPGYNYHLTITL
+322 KTLPGNNYKLTLTL
-336 NKSGVSV
+336 NKSGVSA
-343 VASLTDWITVEAAG
+343 VATLADWVTVEA
-357 EGIINFTADVK
+357 EGDALIDFTADVK

-389 TDEPDY
+389 TDEPTY
-395 TATSTRT
+395 TASSTRT
-402 AEYTANGLTLNSP
+402 AEYTANGLSLNSP
-415 IYWPNGTDTYY
+415 IYWPNGTDKYY

-445 DAKVVN
+445 DATVVK

-461 AEHKA
+461 AAHKA
-466 PNATKT
+466 SNATKT

-496 VIINLTTPS
+496 VIINLTTP
-505 TEEKTNEASTKHVD
+505 TAEEGANEASTKHVD
-519 LTDATLS
+519 LTNASLS

-551 ITATNSLNE
+551 ITTTNSLNE
-560 YVVPQATKDMILTVT
+560 YVVPQATKDMVLTVT
-575 LKDGTKYKFNLANAK
+575 LKDGTKYTFNLANAK
-590 VVTNGTTGTTTIS
+590 VVKDGTTGTTTIS

>member
-1 MALKINNET
+1 
-10 MNFKNSILS
+10 
-19 ISALML
+19 ML

-70 IYVRHVNR
+70 IYVRHVNG

-105 AVEGTPLYW
+105 AVEGIPLYW

-138 GYSYNGGTPESFTA
+138 GYCYNGGTPESLTK
-152 ATGTLEWTAVT
+152 ATGTLEWNAITD
-163 APSNADDIQH
+163 PSNADDIQH

-197 GALSVPF
+197 GKLSVPF
-204 KHAMSEFTVVLE
+204 THAMSEFTVILNAE
-216 AGNGFSN
+216 DGYSD
-223 KALKNTTV
+223 KAFENTSV
-231 TLHSMNSKGTFT
+231 TLHNMNSVGSFI
-243 APTATVEGSAADDF
+243 APLSTVVGSEAKDF
-257 TMYSPAPEE
+257 TMYSAE
-266 DAAVKTRTYVAMTV
+266 DAKVKTRTYIALTV
-280 PGTALSTENPFIT
+280 PGTALSTESLFLT
-293 ITNAEGNDY
+293 ISNAEGNNY
-302 TYNLTTANLETA
+302 TYKLSADNLSDTA
-314 WATALAEG
+314 WGKALAEG
-322 KTLPGYNYHLTITL
+322 KTLPGNNYKLTLTL
-336 NKSGVSV
+336 NKSGVSA
-343 VASLTDWITVEAAG
+343 VATLADWVTVEA
-357 EGIINFTADVK
+357 EGDALIDFTADVK

-380 AFNLWMTAA
+380 TFNLWMTKAA
-389 TDEPDY
+389 TEPIY
-395 TATSTRT
+395 TASSTRT
-402 AEYTANGLTLNSP
+402 AEYTTDGMTLNKP
-415 IYWPNGTDTYY
+415 LYWPNGTDKYY

-432 YDGEKLTTLGEGD
+432 YDGSKLVALGEGD
-445 DAKVVN
+445 DATVVK

-461 AEHKA
+461 AAHKA
-466 PNATKT
+466 SNATKT

-496 VIINLTTPS
+496 VIINLTTP
-505 TEEKTNEASTKHVD
+505 TAEEGAAEAETKHVD
-519 LTDATLS
+519 LTDAKLS
-526 LSNVYPSGKLD
+526 LSKVYTTGTLD
-537 IHTGAVTATGTPQA
+537 IHTGKTATSGTTDA
-551 ITATNSLNE
+551 IAGTTSIDKI
-560 YVVPQATKDMILTVT
+560 VVPQSTEDMILTVT
-575 LKDGTKYKFNLANAK
+575 LKDSTKYKFNLANAK
-590 VVTNGTTGTTTIS
+590 VVTNGTKGTTTIS

>member
-70 IYVRHVNR
+70 IYVRHVNG

-114 DDFSKSAISDKD
+114 DDFSKSAESDKD

-138 GYSYNGGTPESFTA
+138 GYCYNGGTPNRFTES
-152 ATGTLEWTAVT
+152 TGELEWTAVT
-163 APSNADDIQH
+163 APTSATDIQH

-197 GALSVPF
+197 GKLAVPF
-204 KHAMSEFTVVLE
+204 THAMSEFTVILNAE
-216 AGNGFSN
+216 EGYSD
-223 KALKNTTV
+223 KAFENTSV
-231 TLHSMNSKGTFT
+231 TLHNMNSVGSFI
-243 APTATVEGSAADDF
+243 APLSTVVGSEAKDF
-257 TMYSPAPEE
+257 TMYSAE
-266 DAAVKTRTYVAMTV
+266 DAKVKTRTYIALTV
-280 PGTALSTENPFIT
+280 PGTALYTENLFLT
-293 ITNAEGNDY
+293 ISNAEGNNY
-302 TYNLTTANLETA
+302 TYKLSADNLSDTA
-314 WATALAEG
+314 WGKALAEG
-322 KTLPGYNYHLTITL
+322 KTLPGNNYKLTLTL
-336 NKSGVSV
+336 NKSGVSA
-343 VASLTDWITVEAAG
+343 VATLADWVTVEA
-357 EGIINFTADVK
+357 EGDALIDFTADVK

-389 TDEPDY
+389 TDEPTY
-395 TATSTRT
+395 TASSTRT

-415 IYWPNGTDTYY
+415 IYWPNGTDKYY

-445 DAKVVN
+445 DATVVK

-461 AEHKA
+461 AAHKA
-466 PNATKT
+466 SNATKT

-505 TEEKTNEASTKHVD
+505 TEEEKNEASTKHVD

-560 YVVPQATKDMILTVT
+560 YVVPQATKDMVLTVT
-575 LKDGTKYKFNLANAK
+575 LKDGTKYTFNLANAK
-590 VVTNGTTGTTTIS
+590 VVKDGKPTTEPIS
-603 SWESGNAY
+603 LWEQGNVY

-619 QGVEL
+619 QAVEL
-624 LGYVKDWI
+624 LGYVKDWVKN
-632 ENKGSGDAELIW
+632 EGSGNAELIW
-644 DDETPTEP
+644 DDDITTE

>member
-70 IYVRHVNR
+70 IYVRHVNG

-138 GYSYNGGTPESFTA
+138 GYCYNGGTPESFTK

-163 APSNADDIQH
+163 SPTSATDIQH
-173 TDLLWSAAQDMITY
+173 TDLLWSAAQELITY

-197 GALSVPF
+197 GTLSVPF
-204 KHAMSEFTVVLE
+204 THAMSEFTVILNAE
-216 AGNGFSN
+216 EGYSD
-223 KALKNTTV
+223 KAFENTSV
-231 TLHSMNSKGTFT
+231 TLHNMNSVGSFI
-243 APTATVEGSAADDF
+243 APLSTVVGSEAKDF
-257 TMYSPAPEE
+257 TMYSAE
-266 DAAVKTRTYVAMTV
+266 DAKVKTRTYIALTV
-280 PGTALSTENPFIT
+280 PGTALYTENLFLT
-293 ITNAEGNDY
+293 ISNAEGNNY
-302 TYNLTTANLETA
+302 TYKLSADNLSDTA
-314 WATALAEG
+314 WGKALAEG
-322 KTLPGYNYHLTITL
+322 KTLPGKNYKLTLTL
-336 NKSGVSV
+336 NKSGVSA
-343 VASLTDWITVEAAG
+343 VATLADWVTVEA
-357 EGIINFTADVK
+357 EGDALIDFTADVK

-389 TDEPDY
+389 TEEP
-395 TATSTRT
+395 TSSTRT
-402 AEYTANGLTLNSP
+402 AEYTANGLSLNSP
-415 IYWPNGTDTYY
+415 LYWPNGTDKYY

-445 DAKVVN
+445 DATVVK

-461 AEHKA
+461 AAHKA
-466 PNATKT
+466 SNATKT

-505 TEEKTNEASTKHVD
+505 TEEEKNEASTKHVD

-560 YVVPQATKDMILTVT
+560 YVVPQSTEDMILTVT

-632 ENKGSGDAELIW
+632 ENKGSGNAELIW

>member
-70 IYVRHVNR
+70 IYVRHVNG

-89 ELDRLVTLKV
+89 KLDRLVTLKV

-114 DDFSKSAISDKD
+114 DDFSKSAESDKD

-138 GYSYNGGTPESFTA
+138 GYCYNGGTPNRFTES
-152 ATGTLEWTAVT
+152 TGELEWTAVT
-163 APSNADDIQH
+163 APTSATDIQH

-197 GALSVPF
+197 GTLSVPF
-204 KHAMSEFTVVLE
+204 THAMSEFTVILNAE
-216 AGNGFSN
+216 KGYSD
-223 KALKNTTV
+223 KAFENTSV
-231 TLHSMNSKGTFT
+231 TLHNMNSVGSFI
-243 APTATVEGSAADDF
+243 APLSTVVGSEAKDF
-257 TMYSPAPEE
+257 TMYSAE
-266 DAAVKTRTYVAMTV
+266 DAKVKTRTYIALTV
-280 PGTALSTENPFIT
+280 PGTALYTENLFLT
-293 ITNAEGNDY
+293 ISNAEGNNY
-302 TYNLTTANLETA
+302 TYKLSADNLSDTA
-314 WATALAEG
+314 WGKALAEG
-322 KTLPGYNYHLTITL
+322 KTLPGNNYKLTLTL
-336 NKSGVSV
+336 NKSGVSA
-343 VASLTDWITVEAAG
+343 VATLADWVTVEA
-357 EGIINFTADVK
+357 EGDALIDFTADVK

-389 TDEPDY
+389 TDEPTY
-395 TATSTRT
+395 TASSTRT

-445 DAKVVN
+445 DAKVVK

-461 AEHKA
+461 AAHKA
-466 PNATKT
+466 SNATKT

-496 VIINLTTPS
+496 IIIKLTTP
-505 TEEKTNEASTKHVD
+505 TAEEGANEASTKHVD

-560 YVVPQATKDMILTVT
+560 YVVPQATKDMVLTVT
-575 LKDGTKYKFNLANAK
+575 LKDGTKYTFNLANAK
-590 VVTNGTTGTTTIS
+590 VVKDGKPTTEPIS
-603 SWESGNAY
+603 LWEQGNVY

-619 QGVEL
+619 QAVEL
-624 LGYVKDWI
+624 LGYVKDWVKN
-632 ENKGSGDAELIW
+632 EVSGNAELIW
-644 DDETPTEP
+644 DDDIPTE

>member
-1 MALKINNET
+1 
-10 MNFKNSILS
+10 
-19 ISALML
+19 ML

-70 IYVRHVNR
+70 IYVRHVNG

-89 ELDRLVTLKV
+89 KLDRLVTLKV

-138 GYSYNGGTPESFTA
+138 GYCYNGGTPESFTK

-163 APSNADDIQH
+163 SPTSATDIQH
-173 TDLLWSAAQDMITY
+173 TDLLWSAAQELITY

-197 GALSVPF
+197 GTLSVPF
-204 KHAMSEFTVVLE
+204 THAMSEFTVILNAE
-216 AGNGFSN
+216 EGYSD
-223 KALKNTTV
+223 KAFENTSV
-231 TLHSMNSKGTFT
+231 TLHNMNSVGSFI
-243 APTATVEGSAADDF
+243 APLSTVVGSEAKDF
-257 TMYSPAPEE
+257 TMYSAE
-266 DAAVKTRTYVAMTV
+266 DAKVKTRTYIALTV
-280 PGTALSTENPFIT
+280 PGTALYTENLFLT
-293 ITNAEGNDY
+293 ISNAEGNNY
-302 TYNLTTANLETA
+302 TYKLSADNLSDTA
-314 WATALAEG
+314 WGKALAEG
-322 KTLPGYNYHLTITL
+322 KTLPGNNYKLTLTL
-336 NKSGVSV
+336 NKSGVSA
-343 VASLTDWITVEAAG
+343 VATLADWVTVEA
-357 EGIINFTADVK
+357 EGDALIDFTADVK

-389 TDEPDY
+389 TAKPAY

-402 AEYTANGLTLNSP
+402 AEYTANGLSLNSP

-445 DAKVVN
+445 DAKVVK

-472 YNEGEAI
+472 YNAGEAI

-491 HIMSN
+491 HVMSK
-496 VIINLTTPS
+496 VIINLTTP
-505 TEEKTNEASTKHVD
+505 TAEKGANEASTKHVD
-519 LTDATLS
+519 LTDASLS

-560 YVVPQATKDMILTVT
+560 YVVPQSTEDMVLTVT
-575 LKDGTKYKFNLANAK
+575 LNDGTRYTFNLANAK
-590 VVTNGTTGTTTIS
+590 VVKDGKPTTEPIS
-603 SWESGNAY
+603 LWEQGNVY

-619 QGVEL
+619 QAVEL
-624 LGYVKDWI
+624 LGYVKDWVKN
-632 ENKGSGDAELIW
+632 EVSGNAELIW
-644 DDETPTEP
+644 DDDIPTE

>member
-1 MALKINNET
+1 

-25 LSGCSSDITSFDSS
+25 LSGCSSDITSLDSS

-70 IYVRHVNR
+70 IYVRHVNG
-78 TSIDSYTDVDT
+78 TSIVSYTDVDT
-89 ELDRLVTLKV
+89 KLDRLVTLKV

-114 DDFSKSAISDKD
+114 DDFSKSAESDKD

-138 GYSYNGGTPESFTA
+138 GYCYNGGTPNRFTES
-152 ATGTLEWTAVT
+152 TGELEWTAVT
-163 APSNADDIQH
+163 APTSATDIQH

-197 GALSVPF
+197 GTLSVPF
-204 KHAMSEFTVVLE
+204 THAMSEFTVILNAE
-216 AGNGFSN
+216 EGYSD
-223 KALKNTTV
+223 KAFENTSV
-231 TLHSMNSKGTFT
+231 TLHNMNSVGSFI
-243 APTATVEGSAADDF
+243 APLSTVVGSEAKDF
-257 TMYSPAPEE
+257 TMYSAE
-266 DAAVKTRTYVAMTV
+266 DAKVKTRTYIALTV
-280 PGTALSTENPFIT
+280 PGTALYTENLFLT
-293 ITNAEGNDY
+293 ISNAEGNNY
-302 TYNLTTANLETA
+302 TYKLSADNLSDTA
-314 WATALAEG
+314 WGKALAEG
-322 KTLPGYNYHLTITL
+322 KTLPGNNYKLTLTL
-336 NKSGVSV
+336 NKSGVSA
-343 VASLTDWITVEAAG
+343 VATLADWVTVEA
-357 EGIINFTADVK
+357 EGDALIDFTADVK

-389 TDEPDY
+389 TDKPTY

-402 AEYTANGLTLNSP
+402 AEYTASGLTLNSP
-415 IYWPNGTDTYY
+415 LYWPNGTDKYY

-445 DAKVVN
+445 DSTVVK

-461 AEHKA
+461 AAHKA
-466 PNATKT
+466 SNATKT
-472 YNEGEAI
+472 YNAGEAI

-491 HIMSN
+491 HVMSK

-505 TEEKTNEASTKHVD
+505 AEEGAAEASTKHVD

-537 IHTGAVTATGTPQA
+537 IHTGAVTATGTPQT

-560 YVVPQATKDMILTVT
+560 YVVPQATKDMVLTVT
-575 LKDGTKYKFNLANAK
+575 LKDGTKYTFNLANAK
-590 VVTNGTTGTTTIS
+590 VVKDGKATTEPIS
-603 SWESGNAY
+603 LWEQDNVY

-619 QGVEL
+619 QAVEL
-624 LGYVKDWI
+624 LGYVKDWVKN
-632 ENKGSGDAELIW
+632 EVSGNAELIW
-644 DDETPTEP
+644 DDDIPTE

>member
-1 MALKINNET
+1 MAIIINDKKMNLKY
-10 MNFKNSILS
+10 SILP
-19 ISALML
+19 ISALMFL
-25 LSGCSSDITSFDSS
+25 AGCSSDITSPDST

-47 PSLSS
+47 TSLSS
-52 SVVSRATAAEF
+52 AVVSRASANQFAA
-63 ATNDELL
+63 NSELL
-70 IYVRHVNR
+70 AFVRHVEGASKDN
-78 TSIDSYTDVDT
+78 YNDVDA

-99 NDNKSV
+99 NADESV
-105 AVEGTPLYW
+105 SVDGTPLYW

-138 GYSYNGGTPESFTA
+138 GYCYNGGTPNRFTES
-152 ATGTLEWTAVT
+152 TGELEWTAVT

-173 TDLLWSAAQDMITY
+173 TDLLWSTAQDMITY

-197 GALSVPF
+197 GTLSVPF
-204 KHAMSEFTVVLE
+204 THAMSEFTVILNAE
-216 AGNGFSN
+216 EGYSD
-223 KALKNTTV
+223 KAFENTSV
-231 TLHSMNSKGTFT
+231 TLHNMNSVGSFI
-243 APTATVEGSAADDF
+243 APLSTVVGSEAKDF
-257 TMYSPAPEE
+257 TMYSAE
-266 DAAVKTRTYVAMTV
+266 DAKVKTRTYIALTV
-280 PGTALSTENPFIT
+280 PGTALYTENLFLT
-293 ITNAEGNDY
+293 ISNAEGNNY
-302 TYNLTTANLETA
+302 TYKLSADNLSDTA
-314 WATALAEG
+314 WGKALAEG
-322 KTLPGYNYHLTITL
+322 KTLPGNNYKLTLTL
-336 NKSGVSV
+336 NKSGVSA
-343 VASLTDWITVEAAG
+343 VATLADWVTVEA
-357 EGIINFTADVK
+357 EGDALIDFTADVK

-380 AFNLWMTAA
+380 TFNLWMTKAA
-389 TDEPDY
+389 TEPIY
-395 TATSTRT
+395 TASSTRT
-402 AEYTANGLTLNSP
+402 AEYTTDGMTLNKP
-415 IYWPNGTDTYY
+415 LYWPNGTDKYY

-445 DAKVVN
+445 DAKVVK

-461 AEHKA
+461 AAHKA
-466 PNATKT
+466 SNATKT

-491 HIMSN
+491 HVMSK
-496 VIINLTTPS
+496 VIINLTTP
-505 TEEKTNEASTKHVD
+505 TAEEGANEASTKHVD
-519 LTDATLS
+519 LTGATLS

-560 YVVPQATKDMILTVT
+560 FVVPQATKDMVLTVT

>member
-70 IYVRHVNR
+70 IYVRHVNG
-78 TSIDSYTDVDT
+78 TSINSYTDVDT

-105 AVEGTPLYW
+105 AVEGIPLYW

-138 GYSYNGGTPESFTA
+138 GYCYNGGISKSFTKS
-152 ATGTLEWTAVT
+152 TGELEWTAVT
-163 APSNADDIQH
+163 APTSATDIQH

-197 GALSVPF
+197 GILSVPF
-204 KHAMSEFTVVLE
+204 THAMSEFTVILNAE
-216 AGNGFSN
+216 EGYSD
-223 KALKNTTV
+223 KAFENTSV
-231 TLHSMNSKGTFT
+231 TLHNMNSVGSFI
-243 APTATVEGSAADDF
+243 APLSTVVGSEAKDF
-257 TMYSPAPEE
+257 TMYSAE
-266 DAAVKTRTYVAMTV
+266 DAKVKTRTYIALTV
-280 PGTALSTENPFIT
+280 PGTALYTENLFLT
-293 ITNAEGNDY
+293 ISNAEGNNY
-302 TYNLTTANLETA
+302 TYKLSADNLSDTA
-314 WATALAEG
+314 WGKALAEG
-322 KTLPGYNYHLTITL
+322 KTLPGNNYKLTLTL
-336 NKSGVSV
+336 NKSGVSA
-343 VASLTDWITVEAAG
+343 VATLADWVTVEA
-357 EGIINFTADVK
+357 EGDALIDFTADVK

-380 AFNLWMTAA
+380 AFNLWMTKAA
-389 TDEPDY
+389 TEPTY
-395 TATSTRT
+395 TASSTRT
-402 AEYTANGLTLNSP
+402 AEYTANGLSLNSP

-445 DAKVVN
+445 DARVVK

-461 AEHKA
+461 AAHKA

-472 YNEGEAI
+472 YNAGEAI

-505 TEEKTNEASTKHVD
+505 TEEETNEASTKHVD

-560 YVVPQATKDMILTVT
+560 YVVPQATKDMVLTVT
-575 LKDGTKYKFNLANAK
+575 LKDGTKYTFNLANAK

>member
-1 MALKINNET
+1 MAIIINDKKMNLKY
-10 MNFKNSILS
+10 SILP
-19 ISALML
+19 ISALMFL
-25 LSGCSSDITSFDSS
+25 VGCSSDITSGDST

-47 PSLSS
+47 TSLSS
-52 SVVSRATAAEF
+52 AVVSRASANQFAA
-63 ATNDELL
+63 NSELL
-70 IYVRHVNR
+70 AFVRHVEGASKDN
-78 TSIDSYTDVDT
+78 YNDVDA

-99 NDNKSV
+99 NAAESV
-105 AVEGTPLYW
+105 SVDGTPLYW
-114 DDFSKSAISDKD
+114 DDFSKSAVSEKD

-138 GYSYNGGTPESFTA
+138 GYCYNGGTPERLTE
-152 ATGTLEWTAVT
+152 ATGTLEWNAIT
-163 APSNADDIQH
+163 APASADDIQH

-187 SHASVENGTT
+187 SHASVKNGKT
-197 GALSVPF
+197 GYLSVPF
-204 KHAMSEFTVVLE
+204 THAMSEFTVVLE

-243 APTATVEGSAADDF
+243 APTATVDGSAADDF

-280 PGTALSTENPFIT
+280 PGTVLSTENTFLSIT
-293 ITNAEGNDY
+293 DAEGNNY
-302 TYNLTTANLETA
+302 TYYLTADNLTTA
-314 WATALAEG
+314 WATALVEG

-357 EGIINFTADVK
+357 EGIIDFTADVK

-389 TDEPDY
+389 TDEP
-395 TATSTRT
+395 TASSTRT
-402 AEYTANGLTLNSP
+402 AEYTANGLSLNSP

-445 DAKVVN
+445 DARVVK

-461 AEHKA
+461 AAHKA
-466 PNATKT
+466 SNATKT

-491 HIMSN
+491 HVMSK
-496 VIINLTTPS
+496 VIINLTTP
-505 TEEKTNEASTKHVD
+505 TAEEGANEASTKHVD
-519 LTDATLS
+519 LTDASLS

-551 ITATNSLNE
+551 ITATNILNE
-560 YVVPQATKDMILTVT
+560 FVVPQATKDMVLTVT
-575 LKDGTKYKFNLANAK
+575 LKDGTKYTFNLANAK
-590 VVTNGTTGTTTIS
+590 VVKDSKPTTEPIS
-603 SWESGNAY
+603 LWEQGNVY
-611 TYTINISK
+611 TYNINISK
-619 QGVEL
+619 QAVEL
-624 LGYVKDWI
+624 LGYVKDWVKN
-632 ENKGSGDAELIW
+632 EGSGNAELIW
-644 DDETPTEP
+644 DDDVPTE

>member
-70 IYVRHVNR
+70 IYVRHVNG

-89 ELDRLVTLKV
+89 KLDRLVTLKV
-99 NDNKSV
+99 NDNKNV
-105 AVEGTPLYW
+105 AVEGIPLYW

-138 GYSYNGGTPESFTA
+138 GYCYNGGLSKSFTES
-152 ATGTLEWTAVT
+152 TGELEWTAVT
-163 APSNADDIQH
+163 APTSATDIQH

-187 SHASVENGTT
+187 SHASVKNGKPGT
-197 GALSVPF
+197 LSVPF
-204 KHAMSEFTVVLE
+204 THAMSEFTVILNAE
-216 AGNGFSN
+216 EGYSD
-223 KALKNTTV
+223 KAFENTSV
-231 TLHSMNSKGTFT
+231 TLHNMNSVGSFI
-243 APTATVEGSAADDF
+243 APLSTVVGSEAKDF
-257 TMYSPAPEE
+257 TMYSAE
-266 DAAVKTRTYVAMTV
+266 DAKVKTRTYIALTV
-280 PGTALSTENPFIT
+280 PGTALYTENLFLT
-293 ITNAEGNDY
+293 ISNAEGNNY
-302 TYNLTTANLETA
+302 TYKLSADNLSDTA
-314 WATALAEG
+314 WGKALEEG
-322 KTLPGYNYHLTITL
+322 KTLPGNNYKLTLTL
-336 NKSGVSV
+336 NKSGVSA
-343 VASLTDWITVEAAG
+343 VATLADWVTVEA
-357 EGIINFTADVK
+357 EGDALIDFTADVK

-389 TDEPDY
+389 TDEPTY
-395 TATSTRT
+395 TASSTRT
-402 AEYTANGLTLNSP
+402 AEYTANGLSLNSP

-445 DAKVVN
+445 DATVVK

-456 VWATT
+456 IWATT
-461 AEHKA
+461 AAHKA

-472 YNEGEAI
+472 YNAGEAI
-479 APRTGSV
+479 ATRTGSV

-491 HIMSN
+491 HVMSK
-496 VIINLTTPS
+496 VIINLTTP
-505 TEEKTNEASTKHVD
+505 TAEEGANEASTKHVD

-560 YVVPQATKDMILTVT
+560 FVVPQATKDMVLTVT
-575 LKDGTKYKFNLANAK
+575 LKDGTKYTFNLANAK
-590 VVTNGTTGTTTIS
+590 VVKDGKATTDPIS
-603 SWESGNAY
+603 LWEQGNVY

-619 QGVEL
+619 QAVEL
-624 LGYVKDWI
+624 LGYVKDWVKN
-632 ENKGSGDAELIW
+632 ERSGNAELIW
-644 DDETPTEP
+644 DDDVPTE

>member
-1 MALKINNET
+1 MAIIINDKKMNLKY
-10 MNFKNSILS
+10 SILP
-19 ISALML
+19 ISALMFL
-25 LSGCSSDITSFDSS
+25 VGCSSDITSGDST

-47 PSLSS
+47 TSLSS
-52 SVVSRATAAEF
+52 AVVSRASANQFAA
-63 ATNDELL
+63 NSELL
-70 IYVRHVNR
+70 AFVRHVEGASKNN
-78 TSIDSYTDVDT
+78 YNDVDA

-99 NDNKSV
+99 NADESV
-105 AVEGTPLYW
+105 SVDGTPLYW
-114 DDFSKSAISDKD
+114 DDFSKSAESDKD

-138 GYSYNGGTPESFTA
+138 GYCYNGGTYKSFTKS
-152 ATGTLEWTAVT
+152 TGELEWTAVT
-163 APSNADDIQH
+163 APTSATDIQH

-197 GALSVPF
+197 GTLSVPF
-204 KHAMSEFTVVLE
+204 THAMSEFTVVLNAE
-216 AGNGFSN
+216 EGYSD
-223 KALKNTTV
+223 KAFENTSV
-231 TLHSMNSKGTFT
+231 TLHNMNSVGSFI
-243 APTATVEGSAADDF
+243 APLSTVVGSEAKDF
-257 TMYSPAPEE
+257 TMYSAE
-266 DAAVKTRTYVAMTV
+266 DAKVKTRTYIALTV
-280 PGTALSTENPFIT
+280 PGTALYTDNLFLT
-293 ITNAEGNDY
+293 ISNAEGNNY
-302 TYNLTTANLETA
+302 TYKLSADNLS
-314 WATALAEG
+314 ATSWGKALAEG
-322 KTLPGYNYHLTITL
+322 KTLPGNNYKLTLTL
-336 NKSGVSV
+336 NKSGVSA
-343 VASLTDWITVEAAG
+343 VATLADWVTVEA
-357 EGIINFTADVK
+357 EGDALIDFTADVK

-389 TDEPDY
+389 TY

-472 YNEGEAI
+472 YNAGEAI

-491 HIMSN
+491 HVMSK
-496 VIINLTTPS
+496 VIINLTTP
-505 TEEKTNEASTKHVD
+505 TAEEGANEASTKHVD

-526 LSNVYPSGKLD
+526 LSNVYPSGELD

-560 YVVPQATKDMILTVT
+560 FVVPQATKGMVLTVT
-575 LKDGTKYKFNLANAK
+575 LKDGTKYTFNLANAK
-590 VVTNGTTGTTTIS
+590 VVKDGKPTTEPIS
-603 SWESGNAY
+603 LWEQGNVY

-619 QGVEL
+619 QAVEL
-624 LGYVKDWI
+624 LGYVKDWVKN
-632 ENKGSGDAELIW
+632 EGSGNAELIW
-644 DDETPTEP
+644 DDDIPTE

>member
-70 IYVRHVNR
+70 IYVRHVEGASKDN
-78 TSIDSYTDVDT
+78 YNDVDA

-99 NDNKSV
+99 NADESV
-105 AVEGTPLYW
+105 SVDGTPLYW

-138 GYSYNGGTPESFTA
+138 GYCYNGGISKSFTES
-152 ATGTLEWTAVT
+152 TGELEWTAVT
-163 APSNADDIQH
+163 SPTSATDIQH

-197 GALSVPF
+197 GKLSVPF
-204 KHAMSEFTVVLE
+204 THAMSEFTVILNAE
-216 AGNGFSN
+216 EGYSD
-223 KALKNTTV
+223 KAFENTSV
-231 TLHSMNSKGTFT
+231 TLHNMNSVGSFI
-243 APTATVEGSAADDF
+243 APLSTVVGSEAKDF
-257 TMYSPAPEE
+257 TMYSAE
-266 DAAVKTRTYVAMTV
+266 DAKVKTRTYIALTV
-280 PGTALSTENPFIT
+280 PGTALYTENLFLT
-293 ITNAEGNDY
+293 ISNAEGNNY
-302 TYNLTTANLETA
+302 TYKLSADNLSDTA
-314 WATALAEG
+314 WGKALAEG
-322 KTLPGYNYHLTITL
+322 KTLPGNNYKLTLTL
-336 NKSGVSV
+336 NKSGVSA
-343 VASLTDWITVEAAG
+343 VATLADWVTVEA
-357 EGIINFTADVK
+357 EGDALIDFTADVK

-389 TDEPDY
+389 TDEPTY
-395 TATSTRT
+395 TASSTRT
-402 AEYTANGLTLNSP
+402 AEYTANGLSLNSP
-415 IYWPNGTDTYY
+415 IYWPNGTDKYY

-445 DAKVVN
+445 DATVVK

-461 AEHKA
+461 AAHKA
-466 PNATKT
+466 SNATKT

-496 VIINLTTPS
+496 VIINLTTP
-505 TEEKTNEASTKHVD
+505 TAEEGANEASTKHVD
-519 LTDATLS
+519 LTNASLS

-537 IHTGAVTATGTPQA
+537 IHTGAITATGTPQA

-560 YVVPQATKDMILTVT
+560 FVVPQATKDMVLTVT
-575 LKDGTKYKFNLANAK
+575 LKDGTKYTFNLANAK
-590 VVTNGTTGTTTIS
+590 VVKDGTTGTTTIS

>member
-70 IYVRHVNR
+70 IYVRHVNG
-78 TSIDSYTDVDT
+78 TSIVSYTDVDT

-99 NDNKSV
+99 NDNKNV
-105 AVEGTPLYW
+105 AVEGIPLYW

-138 GYSYNGGTPESFTA
+138 GYCYNGGTPESFTK
-152 ATGTLEWTAVT
+152 ATGKLEWTAVT
-163 APSNADDIQH
+163 SPTSATDIQH
-173 TDLLWSAAQDMITY
+173 TDLLWSTAQDMITY

-197 GALSVPF
+197 GTLSVPF
-204 KHAMSEFTVVLE
+204 THAMSEFTVILNAE
-216 AGNGFSN
+216 EGYSD
-223 KALKNTTV
+223 KAFENTSV
-231 TLHSMNSKGTFT
+231 TLHNMNSVGSFI
-243 APTATVEGSAADDF
+243 APLSTVVGSEAKDF
-257 TMYSPAPEE
+257 TMYSAE
-266 DAAVKTRTYVAMTV
+266 DAKVKTRTYIALTV
-280 PGTALSTENPFIT
+280 PGTALYTENLFLT
-293 ITNAEGNDY
+293 ISNAEGNNY
-302 TYNLTTANLETA
+302 TYKLSADNLSDTA
-314 WATALAEG
+314 WGKALAEG
-322 KTLPGYNYHLTITL
+322 KTLPGNNYKLTLTL
-336 NKSGVSV
+336 NKSGVSA
-343 VASLTDWITVEAAG
+343 VATLADWVTVEA
-357 EGIINFTADVK
+357 EGDALIDFTADVK

-389 TDEPDY
+389 TDEPTY
-395 TATSTRT
+395 TASSTRT
-402 AEYTANGLTLNSP
+402 AEYTANGLSLNSP
-415 IYWPNGTDTYY
+415 LYWPNGTDKYY

-445 DAKVVN
+445 DSTVVK

-461 AEHKA
+461 AAHKA

-472 YNEGEAI
+472 YNAGEAI

-491 HIMSN
+491 HVMSK
-496 VIINLTTPS
+496 VIINLTTP
-505 TEEKTNEASTKHVD
+505 TAEEGANEASTKHVD

-560 YVVPQATKDMILTVT
+560 FVVPQATKDMVLTVT
-575 LKDGTKYKFNLANAK
+575 LKDGTIYKFNLANAK

>member
-1 MALKINNET
+1 MNLK
-10 MNFKNSILS
+10 KSILS
-19 ISALML
+19 ISALMFL
-25 LSGCSSDITSFDSS
+25 AGCSSDITSPDST

-47 PSLSS
+47 PSLRS

-70 IYVRHVNR
+70 IYVRHVNG

-89 ELDRLVTLKV
+89 KLDRLVTLKV
-99 NDNKSV
+99 NDNKNV
-105 AVEGTPLYW
+105 AVEGIPLYW
-114 DDFSKSAISDKD
+114 DDFSKSAESDKD

-138 GYSYNGGTPESFTA
+138 GYCYNGGTYKSFTES
-152 ATGTLEWTAVT
+152 TGELEWTAVT
-163 APSNADDIQH
+163 ATTSATDIQH

-197 GALSVPF
+197 GTLSVPF
-204 KHAMSEFTVVLE
+204 THAMSEFTVILNAE
-216 AGNGFSN
+216 EGYSD
-223 KALKNTTV
+223 KAFENTSV
-231 TLHSMNSKGTFT
+231 TLHNMNSVGSFI
-243 APTATVEGSAADDF
+243 APLSTVVGSEAKDF
-257 TMYSPAPEE
+257 TMYSAE
-266 DAAVKTRTYVAMTV
+266 DAKVKTRTYIALTV
-280 PGTALSTENPFIT
+280 PGTALYTENLFLT
-293 ITNAEGNDY
+293 ISNAEGNNY
-302 TYNLTTANLETA
+302 TYKLSADNLSDTA
-314 WATALAEG
+314 WGKALAEG
-322 KTLPGYNYHLTITL
+322 KTLPGNNYKLTLTL
-336 NKSGVSV
+336 NKSGVSA
-343 VASLTDWITVEAAG
+343 VATLADWVTVEA
-357 EGIINFTADVK
+357 EGDALIDFTADVK

-389 TDEPDY
+389 TDDSTY
-395 TATSTRT
+395 TASSTRT
-402 AEYTANGLTLNSP
+402 AEYTANGLSLNSP
-415 IYWPNGTDTYY
+415 LYWPNGTDKYY

-445 DAKVVN
+445 DATVVK

-461 AEHKA
+461 AAHKA
-466 PNATKT
+466 SNATKT

-491 HIMSN
+491 HIMSK
-496 VIINLTTPS
+496 VIINLTTP
-505 TEEKTNEASTKHVD
+505 TAEEGANEASTKHVD

-560 YVVPQATKDMILTVT
+560 YVVPQATKDMVLTVT
-575 LKDGTKYKFNLANAK
+575 LKDGTKYTFNLANAK

>member
-1 MALKINNET
+1 MFLA
-10 MNFKNSILS
+10 
-19 ISALML
+19 
-25 LSGCSSDITSFDSS
+25 GCSSDITSPDST

-70 IYVRHVNR
+70 IYVRHVNG

-89 ELDRLVTLKV
+89 KLDRLVTLKV

-138 GYSYNGGTPESFTA
+138 GYCYNGGTPESFTK

-163 APSNADDIQH
+163 SPTSATDIQH
-173 TDLLWSAAQDMITY
+173 TDLLWSAAQELITY

-197 GALSVPF
+197 GTLSVPF
-204 KHAMSEFTVVLE
+204 THAMSEFTVILNAE
-216 AGNGFSN
+216 EGYSD
-223 KALKNTTV
+223 KAFENTSV
-231 TLHSMNSKGTFT
+231 TLHNMNSVGSFI
-243 APTATVEGSAADDF
+243 APLSTVVGSEAKDF
-257 TMYSPAPEE
+257 TMYSAE
-266 DAAVKTRTYVAMTV
+266 DAKVKTRTYIALTV
-280 PGTALSTENPFIT
+280 PGTALYTENLFLT
-293 ITNAEGNDY
+293 ISNAEGNNY
-302 TYNLTTANLETA
+302 TYKLSADNLSDTA
-314 WATALAEG
+314 WGKALAEG
-322 KTLPGYNYHLTITL
+322 KTLPGKNYKLTLTL
-336 NKSGVSV
+336 NKSGVSA
-343 VASLTDWITVEAAG
+343 VATLADWVTVEA
-357 EGIINFTADVK
+357 EGDALIDFTADVK

-389 TDEPDY
+389 TDKPTY
-395 TATSTRT
+395 TASSTRT
-402 AEYTANGLTLNSP
+402 AEYTANGLSLNSP
-415 IYWPNGTDTYY
+415 LYWPNGTDKYY

-445 DAKVVN
+445 DATVVK

-461 AEHKA
+461 AAHKA
-466 PNATKT
+466 SNATKT

-505 TEEKTNEASTKHVD
+505 TEEEKNEASTKHVD

-560 YVVPQATKDMILTVT
+560 YVVPQSTEDMILTVT

-632 ENKGSGDAELIW
+632 ENKGSGNAELIW

>member
-70 IYVRHVNR
+70 IYVRHVNG
-78 TSIDSYTDVDT
+78 TSINSYTDVDT

-114 DDFSKSAISDKD
+114 DDFSKSAESDKD

-138 GYSYNGGTPESFTA
+138 GYCYNGGTPNRFTES
-152 ATGTLEWTAVT
+152 TGELEWTAVT
-163 APSNADDIQH
+163 APTSATDIQH

-197 GALSVPF
+197 GTLSVPF
-204 KHAMSEFTVVLE
+204 THAMSEFTVILNAE
-216 AGNGFSN
+216 EGYSD
-223 KALKNTTV
+223 KAFENTSV
-231 TLHSMNSKGTFT
+231 TLHNMNSVGSFI
-243 APTATVEGSAADDF
+243 APLSTVVGSEAKDF
-257 TMYSPAPEE
+257 TMYSAE
-266 DAAVKTRTYVAMTV
+266 DAKVKTRTYIALTV
-280 PGTALSTENPFIT
+280 PGTALYTENLFLT
-293 ITNAEGNDY
+293 ISNAEGNNY
-302 TYNLTTANLETA
+302 TYKLSADNLSDTA
-314 WATALAEG
+314 WGKALAEG
-322 KTLPGYNYHLTITL
+322 KTLPGNNYKLTLTL
-336 NKSGVSV
+336 NKSGVSA
-343 VASLTDWITVEAAG
+343 VATLADWVTVEA
-357 EGIINFTADVK
+357 EGDALIDFTADVK

-389 TDEPDY
+389 TDKPTY
-395 TATSTRT
+395 TASSTRT
-402 AEYTANGLTLNSP
+402 AEYTANGLSLNSP

-445 DAKVVN
+445 DATVVK

-461 AEHKA
+461 AAHKA
-466 PNATKT
+466 SNATKT

-505 TEEKTNEASTKHVD
+505 TEEEKNEASTKHVD

-560 YVVPQATKDMILTVT
+560 YVVPQSTEDMILTVT

>member
-1 MALKINNET
+1 MFLA
-10 MNFKNSILS
+10 
-19 ISALML
+19 
-25 LSGCSSDITSFDSS
+25 GCSSDITSPDST

-70 IYVRHVNR
+70 IYVRHVNG

-89 ELDRLVTLKV
+89 KLDRLVTLKV

-138 GYSYNGGTPESFTA
+138 GYCYNGGTPESFTK

-163 APSNADDIQH
+163 SPTSATDIQH
-173 TDLLWSAAQDMITY
+173 TDLLWSAAQELITY

-197 GALSVPF
+197 GTLSVPF
-204 KHAMSEFTVVLE
+204 THAMSEFTVILNAE
-216 AGNGFSN
+216 EGYSD
-223 KALKNTTV
+223 KAFENTSV
-231 TLHSMNSKGTFT
+231 TLHNMNSVGSFI
-243 APTATVEGSAADDF
+243 APLSTVVGSEAKDF
-257 TMYSPAPEE
+257 TMYSAE
-266 DAAVKTRTYVAMTV
+266 DAKVKTRTYIALTV
-280 PGTALSTENPFIT
+280 PGTALYTENLFLT
-293 ITNAEGNDY
+293 ISNAEGNNY
-302 TYNLTTANLETA
+302 TYKLSADNLSDTA
-314 WATALAEG
+314 WGKALAEG
-322 KTLPGYNYHLTITL
+322 KTLPGKNYKLTLTL
-336 NKSGVSV
+336 NKSGVSA
-343 VASLTDWITVEAAG
+343 VATLADWVTVEA
-357 EGIINFTADVK
+357 EGDALIDFTADVK

-389 TDEPDY
+389 TEEP
-395 TATSTRT
+395 TSSTRT
-402 AEYTANGLTLNSP
+402 AEYTANGLSLNSP
-415 IYWPNGTDTYY
+415 LYWPNGTDKYY

-445 DAKVVN
+445 DATVVK

-461 AEHKA
+461 AAHKA
-466 PNATKT
+466 SNATKT

-505 TEEKTNEASTKHVD
+505 TEEEKNEASTKHVD

-560 YVVPQATKDMILTVT
+560 YVVPQATKDMVLTVT
-575 LKDGTKYKFNLANAK
+575 LKDGTKYTFNLANAK
-590 VVTNGTTGTTTIS
+590 VVKDGKPTTEPIS
-603 SWESGNAY
+603 LWEQGNVY

-619 QGVEL
+619 QAVEL
-624 LGYVKDWI
+624 LGYVKDWVKN
-632 ENKGSGDAELIW
+632 EGSGNAELIW
-644 DDETPTEP
+644 DDDVPTE